1 MSRLVLVDKGALQMI
16 FNAMERKA
24 VEEGRPIL
32 QEMVDE
38 VKKSCINV
46 TEFKL
51 VDGPITKRGWAEDKV
66 YEKASDLDTRQC
78 SRFPENICKKT

>member
-1 MSRLVLVDKGALQMI
+1 MSRHILVDMGALQMI

-24 VEEGRPIL
+24 IEEGRPIL

-51 VDGPITKRGWAEDKV
+51 VDGPITKRGWSEDIINERTNV
-66 YEKASDLDTRQC
+66 DTRQC
-78 SRFPENICKKT
+78 SRFPPDFCKET